1 MASTVNVIKSY
12 WAGLVGRGM
21 DMHAQ
26 AAASSGLVIG
36 RALEVIQSSSLRHE
50 GIPATRSPRPGRV
63 WLV

>member
-12 WAGLVGRGM
+12 WAGLVGRVM

-26 AAASSGLVIG
+26 AASSGLVIG
-36 RALEVIQSSSLRHE
+36 RTLEVIQSGSLRHE